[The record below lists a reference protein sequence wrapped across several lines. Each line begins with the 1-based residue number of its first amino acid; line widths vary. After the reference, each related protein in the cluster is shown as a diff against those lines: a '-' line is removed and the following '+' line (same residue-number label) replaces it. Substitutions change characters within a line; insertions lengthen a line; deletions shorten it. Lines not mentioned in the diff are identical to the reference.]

1 VCAAADRLRGVHV
14 QLPNKFPN
22 ATSAAHP
29 AACRAP
35 TARSGIALRAPYH
48 RWLAGDAASRPS
60 VAFMDDSEDGFKVG
74 ELAGAS
80 GLSIRTVRYYDQ
92 IGLLTPSRRS
102 PVGHRLY
109 DDTDVRRLYRICL
122 LRRAGLPL
130 AEIGKALDDP
140 GWDLHRA
147 MLAHLE
153 LLDHQQAVGA
163 TLRRRLA
170 AMVNAS
176 GTDSAPTTGQLLETM
191 EDMSMLD
198 DSLQRRI
205 SILVYDDIPAVHA
218 WLVRVFGL
226 GAGRL
231 EHDAQGRCMHGE
243 VQAGD
248 GVIWLHQVSP
258 RFGLASPKTLGAATG
273 TTAVMVEDVDAHHR
287 HALAEG
293 AEILYSPTDM
303 PYGYREYSAR
313 DPEGGLWSFMKPL
326 N

>member
-1 VCAAADRLRGVHV
+1 M
-14 QLPNKFPN
+14 
-22 ATSAAHP
+22 
-29 AACRAP
+29 
-35 TARSGIALRAPYH
+35 SG
-48 RWLAGDAASRPS
+48 
-60 VAFMDDSEDGFKVG
+60 SEGGLKVG
-74 ELAGAS
+74 ELARAS
-80 GLSIRTVRYYDQ
+80 GLSIRAVRYYDQ

-102 PVGHRLY
+102 PAGHRVY

-130 AEIGKALDDP
+130 AEIGKALDEP
-140 GWDLHRA
+140 GWDLRDA
-147 MLAHLE
+147 MAAHLE
-153 LLDHQQAVGA
+153 LIDRQQAVGA
-163 TLRRRLA
+163 ALRRRLA
-170 AMVNAS
+170 AMLSAT
-176 GTDSAPTTGQLLETM
+176 GTGSTPTTVQLLEAL

-198 DSLQRRI
+198 DTLQRRI

-218 WLVRVFGL
+218 WLMRVFGF

-231 EHDAQGRCMHGE
+231 EHDDQGRCVHGE

-258 RFGLASPKTLGAATG
+258 RFGLASPKALGAATG

-287 HALAEG
+287 RALDAG
-293 AEILYSPTDM
+293 AEILYSPMDQ

-326 N
+326 D